1 MSRWRRTHDHE
12 IIKNSDFDREVF
24 CCLETELFHIKPLTR
39 WSVLG
44 RAGEHRCVQSRT
56 LKLGN
61 VPWFL
66 ATAMASTT
74 GSRTTALRMRM
85 IDAMVLRGFA
95 ERTQDAYVA
104 AVRLLAEHHH
114 SSPAVLSD
122 EQVQG
127 YLASTCCRRA
137 TCRARR

>member
-1 MSRWRRTHDHE
+1 MRR
-12 IIKNSDFDREVF
+12 
-24 CCLETELFHIKPLTR
+24 
-39 WSVLG
+39 
-44 RAGEHRCVQSRT
+44 RT

-61 VPWFL
+61 VPRFL
-66 ATAMASTT
+66 ETVMASTT
-74 GSRTTALRMRM
+74 TSSRTTALRMRM

-95 ERTQDAYVA
+95 QRTQQAYVA

-114 SSPAVLSD
+114 SSPDVLSD

-137 TCRARR
+137 ICRARR

>member
-1 MSRWRRTHDHE
+1 MGSR
-12 IIKNSDFDREVF
+12 I
-24 CCLETELFHIKPLTR
+24 
-39 WSVLG
+39 
-44 RAGEHRCVQSRT
+44 

-66 ATAMASTT
+66 ETAMASTT
-74 GSRTTALRMRM
+74 GLRTTALRMRM